1 MKKNRLCYGC
11 YGEISSKHTA
21 CTNRRICKVCQG
33 KHPTG
38 LHGYKTK
45 NKKSPNEA
53 KADDKNETAM
63 KSNCAGIGNAATNLG
78 EVISMCVVSVRL
90 RHCNSDKEV
99 SAFALFDTC
108 SQGTFVTDDL
118 LKKLGLSG
126 VRTSI
131 NIKTLNGNKKVKSSS
146 IEGLMVSKQP
156 LSKDKRI
163 QWVKL
168 PKLYSRE
175 HIPLDSAEIATPE
188 KLKKWRYLDSTCKD
202 IARDDKVSVDLLIGA
217 NCIQA
222 LEPISVISSQDGG
235 PYALQTILGWCIV
248 GPIEC
253 TSGKVDTVSC
263 NRIAVNEAATNK
275 IQRHHFEVQD
285 QVKETGIKEML
296 ERMYQMDF
304 NESSAK
310 VHDVMTQKLEDISYE
325 DKKFLKLMDDQT
337 VKVGNHYQTPLPLR
351 NPVMKMPNNRKMA
364 EKRAQYLK
372 KRFEKDSKYFCH
384 YKEFMEEILS
394 KGYAKI
400 SKDTPTDGRV

>member
-11 YGEISSKHTA
+11 YAEISSKHTA
-21 CTNRRICKVCQG
+21 RSCTNRRVCEVCQG
-33 KHPTG
+33 RHPTG

-53 KADDKNETAM
+53 KADNKNETAM

-99 SAFALFDTC
+99 STFALLDTC
-108 SQGTFVTDDL
+108 SQGTFVADDL
-118 LKKLGLSG
+118 LKKLALSG
-126 VRTSI
+126 VRTS
-131 NIKTLNGNKKVKSSS
+131 TVKVKLSL
-146 IEGLMVSKQP
+146 IEGRMVSKQP

-235 PYALQTILGWCIV
+235 PYRLFWVGAL
-248 GPIEC
+248 
-253 TSGKVDTVSC
+253 
-263 NRIAVNEAATNK
+263 
-275 IQRHHFEVQD
+275 
-285 QVKETGIKEML
+285 
-296 ERMYQMDF
+296 
-304 NESSAK
+304 
-310 VHDVMTQKLEDISYE
+310 
-325 DKKFLKLMDDQT
+325 
-337 VKVGNHYQTPLPLR
+337 
-351 NPVMKMPNNRKMA
+351 
-364 EKRAQYLK
+364 
-372 KRFEKDSKYFCH
+372 
-384 YKEFMEEILS
+384 
-394 KGYAKI
+394 
-400 SKDTPTDGRV
+400 